1 MTQKK
6 FKCADLSSNHTWAF
20 WSLSSAQLWD
30 FVIPVLPALLAQ
42 QKIEENCCYSSVLL
56 LHITAQ
62 TSEPYKHKQRS
73 LDSFKKKKQSS
84 DQESGRN
91 SSLHVK
97 PFLLSYTFTHAFC
110 PPTRFPR
117 PLLSALCGL
126 VMFLP
131 AVICT
136 VLDRHT
142 GLLFK
147 CLAANAF
154 RVPGG
159 RQNSC
164 RILCF
169 IIFPSSEGR
178 GYHWNKGGGAFPPQ
192 TLSTQISG
200 CTNFPGIL
208 LFTIHQAHR
217 PLRAII
223 ILYLVFPACLAIWV
237 GRYRADCFLCGWG
250 GANREDRSQRGERT
264 QRETPSDP
272 IVFAI
277 LLYNLKYRLHNW

>member
-1 MTQKK
+1 MFYCYILQHK
-6 FKCADLSSNHTWAF
+6 
-20 WSLSSAQLWD
+20 
-30 FVIPVLPALLAQ
+30 PVNL
-42 QKIEENCCYSSVLL
+42 IN
-56 LHITAQ
+56 
-62 TSEPYKHKQRS
+62 TSKGHLTRS
-73 LDSFKKKKQSS
+73 KKKKQSS

-178 GYHWNKGGGAFPPQ
+178 GYHWNKGVGG
-192 TLSTQISG
+192 IS
-200 CTNFPGIL
+200 
-208 LFTIHQAHR
+208 
-217 PLRAII
+217 
-223 ILYLVFPACLAIWV
+223 
-237 GRYRADCFLCGWG
+237 
-250 GANREDRSQRGERT
+250 
-264 QRETPSDP
+264 PSDCLDTDFRMHQFP
-272 IVFAI
+272 WNITLHDPPGPSSLEGHHNIVFGFPS
-277 LLYNLKYRLHNW
+277 LPGYLSR